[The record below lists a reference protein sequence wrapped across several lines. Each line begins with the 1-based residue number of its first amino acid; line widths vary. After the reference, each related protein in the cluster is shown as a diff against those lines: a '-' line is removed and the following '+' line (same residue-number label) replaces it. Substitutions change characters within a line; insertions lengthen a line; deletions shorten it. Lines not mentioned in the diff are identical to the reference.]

1 MFSRKK
7 IPTEFQVSVYVI
19 AAELWR
25 WEIRF
30 DGALL
35 RCGTSRSREAAERD
49 VAAEINT

>member
-7 IPTEFQVSVYVI
+7 IPTEFQVFVYAI

-25 WEIRF
+25 WEIRC

-35 RCGTSRSREAAERD
+35 YCGTSRNRKAAERD